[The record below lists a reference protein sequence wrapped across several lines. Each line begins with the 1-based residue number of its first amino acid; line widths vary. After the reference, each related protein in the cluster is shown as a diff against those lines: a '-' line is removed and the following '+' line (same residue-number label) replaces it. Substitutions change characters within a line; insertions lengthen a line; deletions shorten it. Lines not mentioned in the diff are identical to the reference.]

1 MQDEDEEDVEV
12 LEHVSGV
19 ITAVL
24 KNFGD
29 EGMVVVDQLMP
40 QLGSLMAPGASPQE
54 TRVCICII
62 DDILEYS
69 PAGES
74 HPIFR
79 YCRSLVLKQAL
90 QCSDGIDGRIIA
102 YLLWP
107 SVTVRRILH
116 DGNGSQKHPFAQNY
130 YVCCTCP
137 RSRSPWT
144 FGNYCKGL
152 KIGQKLWHVYPTLQH
167 L

>member
-1 MQDEDEEDVEV
+1 MICSAQDEDEEDVEV

-29 EGMVVVDQLMP
+29 RGMVVVDQLMP

-62 DDILEYS
+62 DDILEHS

-74 HPIFR
+74 PIEA
-79 YCRSLVLKQAL
+79 S
-90 QCSDGIDGRIIA
+90 S
-102 YLLWP
+102 
-107 SVTVRRILH
+107 
-116 DGNGSQKHPFAQNY
+116 
-130 YVCCTCP
+130 
-137 RSRSPWT
+137 
-144 FGNYCKGL
+144 
-152 KIGQKLWHVYPTLQH
+152 
-167 L
+167 